1 MPKCIPAAACRA
13 ALQKSNKSTST
24 WTLEINFNS
33 RKQLK
38 VHLIKVCLFLQQL
51 VLNYFNFFSLV
62 LYGKER
68 ILLFSGIFLW
78 ETLKL
83 YEFSIK
89 CKVVQST
96 VNEKR
101 GLIGKDRKSIEY
113 VQHEWGRS
121 PMENSIYVHV
131 LKITVL
137 IICINT
143 EHTIPFFISQL
154 LNPWLCNLC
163 AVVACDVAS
172 FGCVENTI
180 RTALI
185 FFFTSVTVALCVP
198 QTMAHVPCSLAE
210 LLRMKLSCLL
220 ILVWKVNIRLCYG
233 ASFSSS
239 VFWGWGEVWWS
250 HMKPIP
256 LVAVSVLSWG
266 YFIEGTVVIASKTV
280 KMRSIRHINLNNT
293 LYSFCYC
300 ISCWTIQL
308 VRKMMEFR

>member
-96 VNEKR
+96 VNEKI

-163 AVVACDVAS
+163 GVVACDGAS

-185 FFFTSVTVALCVP
+185 FFLP
-198 QTMAHVPCSLAE
+198 Q
-210 LLRMKLSCLL
+210 
-220 ILVWKVNIRLCYG
+220 
-233 ASFSSS
+233 
-239 VFWGWGEVWWS
+239 
-250 HMKPIP
+250 
-256 LVAVSVLSWG
+256 
-266 YFIEGTVVIASKTV
+266 
-280 KMRSIRHINLNNT
+280 
-293 LYSFCYC
+293 
-300 ISCWTIQL
+300 
-308 VRKMMEFR
+308 